1 MAYEN
6 MCVATNCLLMKLLVR
21 KIKVEFVVFF
31 SSLFCKTTEKN
42 HAANKM
48 KQRRVHVIP
57 NNECDVCLQ

>member
-1 MAYEN
+1 
-6 MCVATNCLLMKLLVR
+6 MCVAKNYISRHETLGAENQGGICCFFLLLC
-21 KIKVEFVVFF
+21 IK
-31 SSLFCKTTEKN
+31 KQKKK